1 MQYLIHP
8 LGTRQIAQTHRTEIT
23 QRYRLRKPAG
33 YPVGNGL
40 RQNDLAAVSGSHD
53 ACGAV
58 DGSAEVI
65 IVAALDYP
73 NVHPAAHF
81 QGNAVRGSG
90 IGQRLLQL
98 QGGSHGVESV
108 IEYRVDTV
116 ANHFHDCA
124 SVTFNYYSDQRIVA
138 CQSRPHPFGLMLPE
152 PGAPLDV
159 GEEKGCVCGWVVHGN
174 DTKTTRTRL
183 PCYGSG

>member
-1 MQYLIHP
+1 MHYLIHA
-8 LGTRQIAQTHRTEIT
+8 LGTRQIAQAHRAEIT
-23 QRYRLRKPAG
+23 QGNRVRKPAG
-33 YPVGNGL
+33 DPVGNGL
-40 RQNDLAAVSGSHD
+40 RDNDLAAVSGPHD
-53 ACGAV
+53 ACGTI
-58 DGSAEVI
+58 DGAAEVVV
-65 IVAALDYP
+65 VAALDYP
-73 NVHPAAHF
+73 HMQPATHL
-81 QGNAVRGSG
+81 QGDAIRGGG

-98 QGGSHGVESV
+98 QGGCHSVESV

-116 ANHFHDCA
+116 ANHLHDCSA
-124 SVTFNYYSDQRIVA
+124 VTFNYYSDQRVVA
-138 CQSRPHPFGLMLPE
+138 RQSRLHPFGLVLPE